1 MPTFTPWVLLT
12 LVLAGPAS
20 VQAEADTCEAGG
32 RHVELPAA
40 PGGERPALC
49 ISPERAT
56 LVSFDVDL
64 RPGSVTLEGVDRFTR
79 VETGPSTLKLLPSEK
94 VTAGERLTL
103 TVGFQDGAAPTSAT
117 FELVVHAD
125 QAESLVHVYRL
136 ARPVESYA
144 QELVEMKARLRQLEA
159 ENARLRAESSGQRGL
174 TGLIAA
180 KIMDKWGVPSSSLF
194 RGITEAATNAVLAK
208 RIVTYRSATR
218 VAVEVALRPSASAS
232 PWTMEGKA
240 LKRQERKGLALK
252 VVESW
257 QSAPLVPGGP
267 DVTVVVEAEAPV
279 DTSGPFTLRLWDAS
293 GTRTITL
300 GGITFP

>member
-1 MPTFTPWVLLT
+1 VPTFTPWVLLT
-12 LVLAGPAS
+12 LVLAGPVA
-20 VQAEADTCEAGG
+20 VQPEAGNCEVG
-32 RHVELPAA
+32 VRHVELPAA
-40 PGGERPALC
+40 PGGEKPALC

-64 RPGSVTLEGVDRFTR
+64 RPGSVTLEGADRFIR
-79 VETGPSTLKLLPSEK
+79 VETGTSTLKLLPSEK

-125 QAESLVHVYRL
+125 RAESLVNVYRL

-144 QELVEMKARLRQLEA
+144 QELAETKARLRQLEA

-180 KIMDKWGVPSSSLF
+180 EIMDEAGVPSSHLM
-194 RGITEAATNAVLAK
+194 RGVTEAATKSGLAK

-218 VAVEVALRPSASAS
+218 VAVKVVLKPSASAA
-232 PWTMEGKA
+232 PWTMEGKT
-240 LKRQERKGLALK
+240 LTRQGRKGLALK

-257 QSAPLVPGGP
+257 QSAPLVTGEL